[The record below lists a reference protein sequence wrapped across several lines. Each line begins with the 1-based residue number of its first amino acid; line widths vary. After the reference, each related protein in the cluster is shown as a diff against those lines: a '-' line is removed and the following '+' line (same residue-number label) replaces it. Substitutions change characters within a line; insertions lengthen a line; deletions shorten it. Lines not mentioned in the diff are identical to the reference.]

1 MYKGE
6 DKKTLP
12 LFEELFPFGGKLDK
26 NNRWLKIAGLIPW
39 DEIEDSYRKHFS
51 VIGRPAL
58 DSRLAIG
65 VMILKHITGLSDE
78 EMVLEL
84 SENPYLQAFCGFEN
98 FQTEK
103 IFDSSSLSK
112 LRKRLGAKYFKELE
126 DLTYD
131 VLIEKKIIKRK
142 GLLVDATVF
151 PEKIKYPTDVGLL
164 NEARE
169 WLVKKI
175 KNVGAKVGRS
185 FRTYPRAARKA
196 YLRFSKNKKRT
207 KKKVAKAKK
216 AMLQYVRRN
225 IKQFEEVLAAA
236 AEQGLKIE
244 DKIIERFAVIGKF
257 YAQQLLMY
265 KEKISRV
272 PDRIV
277 SLSRAWVRPM
287 VRGKTGKQV
296 EFGPKAALSY
306 VDGFVFLDHLD
317 HDNFSEGGLAKKQ
330 LGNYKERFGKKPPYM
345 IGDQTYGNRNNRG
358 LLKSEEIRDAFEPLG
373 RKVRQKTPRDRWRKQ
388 KQRERNRIEG
398 LIGHAKE
405 HFELEKIRYYIDDGA
420 EIWARMGLLGMNL
433 KTAIKRI

>member
-126 DLTYD
+126 ELTYD

-175 KNVGAKVGRS
+175 KNVGAKVGQS
-185 FRTYPRAARKA
+185 FRTYPRVARKA

-225 IKQFEEVLAAA
+225 IKQFEEVLASA
-236 AEQGLKIE
+236 AEQGLMIE
-244 DKIIERFAVIGKF
+244 DKVIEPAVAGC
-257 YAQQLLMY
+257 YRQAL
-265 KEKISRV
+265 
-272 PDRIV
+272 
-277 SLSRAWVRPM
+277 RA
-287 VRGKTGKQV
+287 
-296 EFGPKAALSY
+296 A
-306 VDGFVFLDHLD
+306 VFD
-317 HDNFSEGGLAKKQ
+317 
-330 LGNYKERFGKKPPYM
+330 
-345 IGDQTYGNRNNRG
+345 
-358 LLKSEEIRDAFEPLG
+358 
-373 RKVRQKTPRDRWRKQ
+373 V
-388 KQRERNRIEG
+388 
-398 LIGHAKE
+398 
-405 HFELEKIRYYIDDGA
+405 
-420 EIWARMGLLGMNL
+420 
-433 KTAIKRI
+433 